1 MAKETK
7 SSVMDDLN
15 DGGTGIDDLNAE
27 GAVAD
32 GIDTGDQKH
41 DGDVADS
48 SGSDESGNEE
58 AAPPEYVV
66 LKGNRIRHDGVVYRE
81 NTRILVS
88 GDDAARLLAAGVI
101 ADIQVLRQRLLSAA
115 PAVSVTSE

>member
-15 DGGTGIDDLNAE
+15 DGGTGLDDLNAG

-32 GIDTGDQKH
+32 SIDTG
-41 DGDVADS
+41 
-48 SGSDESGNEE
+48 DESGNEE

-66 LKGNRIRHDGVVYRE
+66 LKGNCIRHDGVVYRE

>member
-15 DGGTGIDDLNAE
+15 DGGTGIEDLNAE
-27 GAVAD
+27 GAGAD
-32 GIDTGDQKH
+32 GVDTGDKQY
-41 DGDVADS
+41 DGDVADL
-48 SGSDESGNEE
+48 SGSDESRNEE
-58 AAPPEYVV
+58 EAPEYVV
-66 LKGNRIRHDGVVYRE
+66 LKGNCIRHDGVVYRE

-101 ADIQVLRQRLLSAA
+101 TDIQVLRQRLLSAA